1 MVKIT
6 LVNGGDVATLLL
18 EGRIDAGSAQ
28 EIQDKLQEVT
38 KRFDRLILDLK
49 KVPYISS
56 AGLRV
61 LRIVHRDMAQK
72 GGVLIIRNVRK
83 DVMDVFNLTG
93 FGILL
98 DFEE

>member
-72 GGVLIIRNVRK
+72 GGTLIIRNVRK

>member
-1 MVKIT
+1 M
-6 LVNGGDVATLLL
+6 
-18 EGRIDAGSAQ
+18 
-28 EIQDKLQEVT
+28 
-38 KRFDRLILDLK
+38 
-49 KVPYISS
+49 PYISS

-72 GGVLIIRNVRK
+72 GGTLIIRNVRK